1 MSSKLYVTEQDI
13 AQALLTATAQV
24 ANEGQTPESQ
34 KLYAA
39 SARYLNNLIAPS
51 VERELETLRELIRQI
66 LAVSNVP
73 DYLVR
78 RARSIVD
85 PQFFPKHSSERSK
98 PCHSG
103 FSE

>member
-24 ANEGQTPESQ
+24 ANEGQPKSQ

-85 PQFFPKHSSERSK
+85 PHTTVFPKTLIGKE
-98 PCHSG
+98 
-103 FSE
+103 